1 MISDQE
7 RREVAAKLR
16 YTAND
21 DIGGLSLQ
29 RQLAAIT
36 KAEDGSWRGVMRRL
50 ADLIDR
56 PVAEAVDHK
65 ELGYDTCGRCGLDF
79 AVFQPIPGGLGE
91 AVYARHCPNCGAE
104 VMHE

>member
-1 MISDQE
+1 MSVRDEQC
-7 RREVAAKLR
+7 REIAKKLR

-56 PVAEAVDHK
+56 PTAKRDDAGENTCSVVANDEGFLVCSN
-65 ELGYDTCGRCGLDF
+65 CGRIA
-79 AVFQPIPGGLGE
+79 AVLST
-91 AVYARHCPNCGAE
+91 ASYCPNCGAK
-104 VMHE
+104 VMS